1 MFLEFGGYSMKF
13 VAAKC
18 PSCGANIQV
27 DEDRKK
33 CFCQFCGSQ
42 IFVEEAIQMIK
53 GTVQIDFKNQI
64 DNFLIRAN
72 EFMEQKR
79 YSDAEIYFNK
89 VLDIDATNKEA
100 KEGLAITESIVTSNN
115 IFIERCKIR
124 PAGEVKTLLY
134 INGQKVKVDL
144 DHPANLMLPVGTHK
158 IEFKRG
164 ICQSKPIHI
173 TINNRYDSFS
183 IRFTPK
189 LFTISAELV

>member
-1 MFLEFGGYSMKF
+1 MKF

-27 DEDRKK
+27 DEDTKK

-100 KEGLAITESIVTSNN
+100 KEGLATAESVVTSPNL
-115 IFIERCKIR
+115 FVERGKIR
-124 PAGEVKTLLY
+124 PAGEGKTLLY
-134 INGQKVKVDL
+134 INEQKYKVNL
-144 DHPANLMLPVGTHK
+144 DNPASILLPTGTHK

-173 TINNRYDSFS
+173 TIKNRHDTFK

-189 LFTISAELV
+189 LFTITAELV

>member
-1 MFLEFGGYSMKF
+1 MKF

-18 PSCGANIQV
+18 PNCSASIQV
-27 DEDRKK
+27 DEDTRQ

-89 VLDIDATNKEA
+89 ILDIDATNKEA
-100 KEGLAITESIVTSNN
+100 KEGLFKVESIITSPNL
-115 IFIERCKIR
+115 FIERGKIR
-124 PAGEVKTLLY
+124 PTGEGKTYLY
-134 INGQKVKVDL
+134 INKKVQGGFGQTCKYYT
-144 DHPANLMLPVGTHK
+144 PSWNTYNRIQTWFMQEQTH
-158 IEFKRG
+158 
-164 ICQSKPIHI
+164 
-173 TINNRYDSFS
+173 
-183 IRFTPK
+183 
-189 LFTISAELV
+189 

>member
-1 MFLEFGGYSMKF
+1 MKF

-27 DEDRKK
+27 DEETKK

-100 KEGLAITESIVTSNN
+100 KEGLAAAESVITSNN
-115 IFIERCKIR
+115 IFIERGQKR
-124 PAGEVKTLLY
+124 PAGEGKTLLY
-134 INGQKVKVDL
+134 INDQKYKVDL
-144 DHPANLMLPVGTHK
+144 DNPVSIILPIGMHR

-164 ICQSKPIHI
+164 ICQSKPILI
-173 TINNRYDSFS
+173 TIKNRHDTFK

-189 LFTISAELV
+189 LFTISAELI